1 MNIATIGKSSNRE
14 GDILAYKKKNK
25 LCLISILYIKNI
37 NTGLVNI
44 LWLDQPPQE
53 ARHRPQLTFLIRH
66 RRKLATPSTNASE
79 RKEICRHDARLR
91 PSSTWGVFSAYKDHP
106 RDTSSV
112 F

>member
-1 MNIATIGKSSNRE
+1 MNIATIGKGSNRE

-53 ARHRPQLTFLIRH
+53 ARHPPLLIRH
-66 RRKLATPSTNASE
+66 RRKHATPSTNASE
-79 RKEICRHDARLR
+79 RKEICRNDARLR
-91 PSSTWGVFSAYKDHP
+91 PSLTWAVFSAYKDHP
-106 RDTSSV
+106 RDTLSV